1 MDLDSEIGDL
11 ESKIVEELEKM
22 REKVMGK
29 KYSKSYARESVNS
42 ESNLQQQSSQP
53 SSPQSSSPA
62 GSRRNSQEAREAENF
77 ITEQTMASI
86 RSSSL
91 TPFYSL
97 WIQ

>member
-42 ESNLQQQSSQP
+42 ESQPSQP

-91 TPFYSL
+91 TPFYPL
-97 WIQ
+97 